1 MLNVI
6 LNDQSELDII
16 AIDTEMYGAFKP
28 KVYDG
33 SDGLEV
39 RHVKSFQETNILISK
54 YVNIDPEQM
63 TVLKYYQTLEHIK
76 EQIKSKR

>member
-6 LNDQSELDII
+6 LKDQDELDLI
-16 AIDTEMYGAFKP
+16 AIDSEIYQTFKP

-33 SDGLEV
+33 SDGVEV

>member
-6 LNDQSELDII
+6 LEDQTENDLMT
-16 AIDTEMYGAFKP
+16 IDNEMYAMFRP

-33 SDGLEV
+33 PDGVEV

>member
-6 LNDQSELDII
+6 LKDQSENDLML
-16 AIDTEMYGAFKP
+16 IDNEMYGMFRP
-28 KVYDG
+28 KIYDG
-33 SDGLEV
+33 SDGVEV
-39 RHVKSFQETNILISK
+39 RHVKAFQETNILISK

-76 EQIKSKR
+76 EQIKSKK

>member
-6 LNDQSELDII
+6 LNDQSENDLIT
-16 AIDTEMYGAFKP
+16 IDNEMYGVFKP

-39 RHVKSFQETNILISK
+39 RHVKSFQETNILIAK
-54 YVNIDPEQM
+54 YVNIDP
-63 TVLKYYQTLEHIK
+63 
-76 EQIKSKR
+76 

>member
-1 MLNVI
+1 MLDVI
-6 LNDQSELDII
+6 LSDQGESEVLELDKELYR
-16 AIDTEMYGAFKP
+16 DHKP
-28 KVYDG
+28 RVYDG
-33 SDGLEV
+33 SEGAEV
-39 RHVKSFQETNILISK
+39 RHVKAFQETNILISK